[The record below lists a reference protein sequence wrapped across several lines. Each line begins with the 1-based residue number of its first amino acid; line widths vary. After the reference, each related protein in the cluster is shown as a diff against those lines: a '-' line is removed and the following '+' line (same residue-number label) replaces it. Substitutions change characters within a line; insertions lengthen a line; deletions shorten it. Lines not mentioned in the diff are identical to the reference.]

1 MLQLTLVFILA
12 SFMLLTV
19 SRLLLAGWQWRRV
32 QKAGGLLPILIGGL
46 RIDAHQIAILA
57 GIPLLASFWLG
68 DTPFALHIAEWWF
81 QLAWLLLGFL
91 ELATPQFITEYDSR
105 PNRLFVEYLEHPK
118 EVFGMLWK
126 GYKAVIIC
134 ALALLGVLGWVGHLL
149 FGHATPDLPL
159 PVWQAALLTLVSA
172 CIIFLAIRGT
182 LRHRPIN
189 PSTVAY
195 CGDSLLNTLPL
206 NSLYNVIYAIYS
218 KKNERSAADVYGNL
232 DPSEILDIVRKSAH
246 IDGETLTRSIPT
258 LHKQIADRPEPSRLK
273 NIVIIVEESL
283 GAQYVANLGGQK
295 LTPNIDQ
302 LAGTAWNFTRAYAT
316 GTRSVRGLEAI
327 SAGFPPTLSDAA
339 LRLPGAQS
347 RFFTLAQLLK
357 QYGYHSRFVYG
368 GEAHFDNMKSF
379 FLGNGFDSLHERESF
394 NNPAFIGTWGA
405 SDEDMFNKVHSL
417 LNTPSDQPSLTLAFT
432 VSNHS
437 PWEYPAGRIDVQGD
451 PATVEN
457 TVRYSDWALGAFFE
471 RAKESAYWDNTLFLI
486 VADHDARVG
495 GGQLIPLKHFHIPA
509 LILGGDVQPYNDTRI
524 ISQIDLAPTLLSLAG
539 ISSEHPMI
547 GHDLTKPRGGGR
559 AMMQFSDNY
568 GYLKGD
574 QLLVLE
580 PHRPIRQF
588 TYHAPDTYTA
598 ETVQHTLAQEAL
610 AHVLWPD
617 WAYRHQEYTLP
628 HLQAR
633 VAYE

>member
-1 MLQLTLVFILA
+1 MLQLTFVFILA
-12 SFMLLTV
+12 SFALLTA
-19 SRLLLAGWQWRRV
+19 SRLLLSGWQWRRV
-32 QKAGGLLPILIGGL
+32 QKAGGLRPILLGGL

-57 GIPLLASFWLG
+57 GIPLLASFWFN
-68 DTPFALHIAEWWF
+68 DTTLTLEIAEWWY
-81 QLAWLLLGFL
+81 QLSWLLLGFL
-91 ELATPQFITEYDSR
+91 ELATPQFVVEYDTR

-126 GYKAVIIC
+126 GYKGVIVG
-134 ALALLGVLGWVGHLL
+134 ALVLLAMLGWCGNLL
-149 FGHATPDLPL
+149 FGHATPGLPL
-159 PVWQAALLTLVSA
+159 PVWGALLLTVVSA
-172 CIIFLAIRGT
+172 GLIFLAIRGT

-218 KKNERSAADVYGNL
+218 KKNERSAADVYGEL
-232 DPSEILDIVRKSAH
+232 DPQTIIKVVRESAH
-246 IDGETLTRSIPT
+246 IDTTTATPGIPT
-258 LHKQIADRPEPSRLK
+258 LHTHTAHNPQPKRLK

-283 GAQYVANLGGQK
+283 GAQYVANLGGQR
-295 LTPNIDQ
+295 LTPNIDL
-302 LAGTAWNFTRAYAT
+302 LAGEAWNFTKAYAT

-357 QYGYHSRFVYG
+357 QFGYQSQFVYG

-379 FLGNGFDSLHERESF
+379 FLGNGFDSLHERNSF

-405 SDEDMFNKVHSL
+405 SDEDMFNKVHDL
-417 LNTPSDQPSLTLAFT
+417 LSQQSDTPSFTLAFT

-437 PWEYPAGRIDVQGD
+437 PWEYPAGRIQVEGD

-457 TVRYSDWALGAFFE
+457 TVRYADWALGEFFTK
-471 RAKESAYWDNTLFLI
+471 AKESPYWEDTLFLI

-495 GGQLIPLKHFHIPA
+495 GEQLIPLKHFHIPA
-509 LILGGDVQPYNDTRI
+509 LFLGHTVQPHNDSRI

-539 ISSEHPMI
+539 LSSAHPMI
-547 GHDLTKPRGGGR
+547 GHDLTNPASGGR

-568 GYLKGD
+568 GYLKGN

-580 PHRPIRQF
+580 PHRPARQF
-588 TYHAPDTYTA
+588 TYQAPDTYVT
-598 ETVQHTLAQEAL
+598 ETVQEALAQEAL

-617 WAYRHQEYTLP
+617 WAYREQAYTLP
-628 HLQAR
+628 HLQVRAG
-633 VAYE
+633 Y

>member
-12 SFMLLTV
+12 SFALLTA

-32 QKAGGLLPILIGGL
+32 QKAGGLLPILAGGL
-46 RIDAHQIAILA
+46 RIDAHQIAVLA
-57 GIPLLASFWLG
+57 GIPLLVSFWLG
-68 DTPFALHIAEWWF
+68 DTALMLELAQWWF
-81 QLAWLLLGFL
+81 QLCWLLLGFL
-91 ELATPQFITEYDSR
+91 ELATPQFISEYDSR

-126 GYKAVIIC
+126 GYKATIIGTI
-134 ALALLGVLGWVGHLL
+134 AMLGVLGWAGHML
-149 FGHATPDLPL
+149 FGHASVDQPL
-159 PVWQAALLTLVSA
+159 SLWLASLLTLVSA

-195 CGDSLLNTLPL
+195 CGDSLLNTLAL

-232 DPSEILDIVRKSAH
+232 DADEITSIVKKSAH
-246 IDGETLTRSIPT
+246 IDTATETPAIPT
-258 LHKQIADRPEPSRLK
+258 LHKQIASRAQPSPLK

-283 GAQYVANLGGQK
+283 GAQYVSNLGGQN

-302 LAGTAWNFTRAYAT
+302 LAGQAWNFTRAYAT

-394 NNPAFIGTWGA
+394 SNPAFIGTWGA

-417 LNTPSDQPSLTLAFT
+417 LSEPSDAPSLTLAFT

-457 TVRYSDWALGAFFE
+457 TVRYADWALGAFFE
-471 RAKESAYWDNTLFLI
+471 QAKKSDYWENTLFLI

-495 GGQLIPLKHFHIPA
+495 GEQLIPLKHFHIPA
-509 LILGGDVQPYNDTRI
+509 LILGGDVQPRNDSRI

-547 GHDLTKPRGGGR
+547 GHDLTNPASGGR

-574 QLLVLE
+574 QLVVLE
-580 PHRPIRQF
+580 PHRPVRQF
-588 TYHAPDTYTA
+588 TYCAPEPYTA
-598 ETVQHTLAQEAL
+598 QTVESTLAQEAL

-617 WAYRHQEYTLP
+617 WAYRNQAYTLA

-633 VAYE
+633 AVY

>member
-1 MLQLTLVFILA
+1 MLQLTLIFILA
-12 SFMLLTV
+12 SFALLTA

-32 QKAGGLLPILIGGL
+32 QKAGGLLPILMGGL

-134 ALALLGVLGWVGHLL
+134 ALALMGVLGWVGHLL

-159 PVWQAALLTLVSA
+159 PMWQAALLTLVSA

-246 IDGETLTRSIPT
+246 IDGETLTRAIPT

-302 LAGTAWNFTRAYAT
+302 LAGTAWNFARTYAT

-495 GGQLIPLKHFHIPA
+495 GEQLIPLKHFHIPA

-547 GHDLTKPRGGGR
+547 GHDLTKPTGGGR

>member
-232 DPSEILDIVRKSAH
+232 DPSEILDIVRESAH

-471 RAKESAYWDNTLFLI
+471 RAKESTYWDNTLFLI

-495 GGQLIPLKHFHIPA
+495 GEQLIPLKHFHIPA
-509 LILGGDVQPYNDTRI
+509 LILGCDVQPCNDARI

-547 GHDLTKPRGGGR
+547 GHDLTKPTGGGR

>member
-1 MLQLTLVFILA
+1 MLQLTLIFILA
-12 SFMLLTV
+12 SFVLLTA

-68 DTPFALHIAEWWF
+68 NTPFALHLAQWWF
-81 QLAWLLLGFL
+81 QLSWLLLGFL
-91 ELATPQFITEYDSR
+91 ELSTPQFITEYDSR

-126 GYKAVIIC
+126 GYKAVIII
-134 ALALLGVLGWVGHLL
+134 ALALLGVLGWAGHLL
-149 FGHATPDLPL
+149 FGNAQPGQPL
-159 PVWQAALLTLVSA
+159 PIWLASLLTIASA
-172 CIIFLAIRGT
+172 CIVFLAIRGT

-195 CGDSLLNTLPL
+195 CSDGLLNTLAL

-232 DPSEILDIVRKSAH
+232 DSNDMIEIVRKSAH
-246 IDGETLTRSIPT
+246 INTPIKTHAIPT
-258 LHKQIADRPEPSRLK
+258 LHRHNASQPPPKPLK
-273 NIVIIVEESL
+273 NIVIIIEESL
-283 GAQYVANLGGQK
+283 GAQYVANLGGRK

-302 LAGTAWNFTRAYAT
+302 LALQSWNFTRTYAT

-339 LRLPGAQS
+339 LRLSGAQS

-357 QYGYHSRFVYG
+357 QFGYHSRFVYG

-379 FLGNGFDSLHERESF
+379 FLGNGFDSLHERDSF
-394 NNPAFIGTWGA
+394 ANPAFIGTWGA

-417 LNTPSDQPSLTLAFT
+417 LSQPSESPSLTL

-437 PWEYPAGRIDVQGD
+437 PWEYPAGRIKVEGD

-457 TVRYSDWALGAFFE
+457 TVRYSDWALGEFFT
-471 RAKESAYWDNTLFLI
+471 RAQESDYWEDTLFLI

-495 GGQLIPLKHFHIPA
+495 GEQLIPLKHFHIPA
-509 LILGGDVQPYNDTRI
+509 LILGHNVQPRADSRI

-539 ISSEHPMI
+539 ISSDHPMI
-547 GHDLTKPRGGGR
+547 GHDLTQPAGGGR

-574 QLLVLE
+574 QLVVLE
-580 PHRPIRQF
+580 PHRPVRQF
-588 TYHAPDTYTA
+588 TYQAPETYTA
-598 ETVQHTLAQEAL
+598 AAVQDALAREAL

-617 WAYRHQEYTLP
+617 WAYRNQAYTLP

-633 VAYE
+633 VVY